1 MKTPLSGHFMIWMK
15 NTQLM
20 GHKHLWTAF
29 FRYTVTYYWPISTP
43 LPTIGELVLLVSE
56 QSYISYTSN
65 PPLILTYKQVAL
77 MWKGSLQVSFMTH
90 GLHTSGLRYV
100 MTLYVC
106 CVNQQLWIL
115 AQTFWSLFYW
125 QRMRD
130 SFSSATLLTSR
141 SFNHGIES
149 ARDGKTNGLSD
160 PACQANINY
169 YLHTGKINIT
179 DGETCKVRCFL
190 PHWSKFWQPQMN
202 VIRIVLHFSLYFLLA
217 ESNSRKNL
225 QHRPDHWWWTVW
237 RRWLRRRRWRRRGWR
252 RGGGGGRRR
261 RI

>member
-1 MKTPLSGHFMIWMK
+1 MLTSFTHSNIFLLCLQKRTTCSEPMMKTPLSGHFMIWMK

-56 QSYISYTSN
+56 QWYISYTSN

-106 CVNQQLWIL
+106 CVNQQLWI
-115 AQTFWSLFYW
+115 
-125 QRMRD
+125 
-130 SFSSATLLTSR
+130 SS
-141 SFNHGIES
+141 N
-149 ARDGKTNGLSD
+149 
-160 PACQANINY
+160 
-169 YLHTGKINIT
+169 
-179 DGETCKVRCFL
+179 FL
-190 PHWSKFWQPQMN
+190 IS
-202 VIRIVLHFSLYFLLA
+202 FLLA
-217 ESNSRKNL
+217 ENAWQLQFCNSIDFTL
-225 QHRPDHWWWTVW
+225 F
-237 RRWLRRRRWRRRGWR
+237 
-252 RGGGGGRRR
+252 
-261 RI
+261 